1 MAKVVSAP
9 VLPIPMVHVGHPP
22 VVVVPTPIGT
32 MAVVLAA
39 QAALIMAAAE
49 LLAGLPAPVRAV
61 PITLRAVGD
70 RTTGLIGGAVLV
82 GPQVH
87 PQVHLPI
94 LPAAPAGQVVPAL
107 QDPTG

>member
-1 MAKVVSAP
+1 
-9 VLPIPMVHVGHPP
+9 MVHVGHPP

-32 MAVVLAA
+32 MAVVLVGPPQALPHIPDQALVPA
-39 QAALIMAAAE
+39 QAAA
-49 LLAGLPAPVRAV
+49 
-61 PITLRAVGD
+61 ITLRAVVD
-70 RTTGLIGGAVLV
+70 RTTGLIGGAVPV